1 MTSGIFSAESV
12 IANDWNEAFKDLK
25 NYGKIINTELIKGNG
40 WLVGGQ
46 LTFADIIVA
55 LVLSLPFQTV
65 LDTGFRKAMKAT
77 NDWAENIYAIA
88 EVKKALGNITFCSKP
103 FKPIFKAE
111 V

>member
-1 MTSGIFSAESV
+1 MNNE
-12 IANDWNEAFKDLK
+12 WNEAFKDLK
-25 NYGKIINTELIKGNG
+25 NYGKIINTELVKGNG

-55 LVLSLPFQTV
+55 IAIALPFQTV

-77 NDWAENIYAIA
+77 NDWAEKVYLIP
-88 EVKKALGNITFCSKP
+88 EVKKVFGSITLCSKP
-103 FKPIFKAE
+103 FKPILKAD